1 MAKKFKF
8 PSPTAQYLQEPVVF
22 CPTDRVINL
31 FNQAHP
37 TSKPAERVSDKVRN
51 WFDTE
56 ALNSGWV
63 ACRFVLD
70 VQTKHG
76 AGAIL
81 MRPKLSAI
89 DGQLITIVI
98 PESQ

>member
-1 MAKKFKF
+1 MRESHGVL
-8 PSPTAQYLQEPVVF
+8 PRGSSQEPVVF

-37 TSKPAERVSDKVRN
+37 DTKPAVRVSEKVRN
-51 WFDTE
+51 WFGME
-56 ALNSGWV
+56 ALNAGWV

-81 MRPKLSAI
+81 MRPNLTVI
-89 DGQLITIVI
+89 DGQRITIVI
-98 PESQ
+98 PEGQ